1 MTSGERVTLVD
12 PDDRILGT
20 MEKLQAHSEGRLH
33 RAFSVFVFDGA
44 GRLLL
49 QRRAA
54 SKYHSPGLWSNTCCG
69 HPRPE
74 EPVEAA
80 AARRLFEEMGFRA
93 ALRPL
98 FRFLYR
104 AEIGPAMV
112 EHEVDHVL
120 AGRFEDSPSP
130 EPAEVQDWRWVSLDG
145 LRDEVEREPQTFTAW
160 LRILLQDAGHS
171 RALAAASRGL

>member
-1 MTSGERVTLVD
+1 MVERVTLVD
-12 PDDRILGT
+12 GDDRSLGT
-20 MEKLQAHSEGRLH
+20 MEKLQAHAEGRLH

-54 SKYHSPGLWSNTCCG
+54 SKYHSAGLWSNTCCG
-69 HPRPE
+69 HPRPG
-74 EPVEAA
+74 EPVEVA
-80 AARRLFEEMGFRA
+80 AARRLFEEMGLRTT
-93 ALRPL
+93 LRPL

-120 AGRFEDSPSP
+120 AGRCADLPAP
-130 EPAEVQDWRWVSLDG
+130 EPSEVQDWRWVTLDALG
-145 LRDEVEREPQTFTAW
+145 EEVAREPLAFTAW
-160 LRILLQDAGHS
+160 LRILLGDAGHR
-171 RALAAASRGL
+171 RALAEAGEKA

>member
-1 MTSGERVTLVD
+1 
-12 PDDRILGT
+12 
-20 MEKLQAHSEGRLH
+20 
-33 RAFSVFVFDGA
+33 
-44 GRLLL
+44 
-49 QRRAA
+49 
-54 SKYHSPGLWSNTCCG
+54 
-69 HPRPE
+69 
-74 EPVEAA
+74 VEAA